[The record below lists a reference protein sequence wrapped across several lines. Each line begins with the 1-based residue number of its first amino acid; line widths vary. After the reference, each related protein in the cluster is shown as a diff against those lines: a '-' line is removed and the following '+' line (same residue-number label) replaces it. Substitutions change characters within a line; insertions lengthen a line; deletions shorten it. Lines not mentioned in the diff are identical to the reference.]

1 MDSQLINWNE
11 ASKYPRDP
19 AFYCQ
24 KTLGMQA
31 ATFIDAAVKH
41 VRVLDPGVRVVL
53 VPEGQRH
60 KLKGVGVGALL
71 SVVSRHEEGDV
82 VAGSN
87 STYKKAKGQGTARGE
102 INDGIA
108 WHWRVCR
115 GGETG
120 HALRLKETCAVVVW
134 IHNRCCV

>member
-11 ASKYPRDP
+11 ASKYPRDS

-71 SVVSRHEEGDV
+71 SIVSRHEEGDV
-82 VAGSN
+82 VAGSI
-87 STYKKAKGQGTARGE
+87 STYKKAKGKRTARGE

-108 WHWRVCR
+108 WHWRA
-115 GGETG
+115 GGG
-120 HALRLKETCAVVVW
+120 NRCAVVVW